1 MPPPQLYQQQQP
13 NSFNLPPQLPS
24 HLDKPNQ
31 DPSGILKE
39 REAQTQAADRRK
51 IDAYRLELEMQMKEQ
66 EEKKRKLKEE

>member
-1 MPPPQLYQQQQP
+1 M
-13 NSFNLPPQLPS
+13 PS

-31 DPSGILKE
+31 GPSEILRE